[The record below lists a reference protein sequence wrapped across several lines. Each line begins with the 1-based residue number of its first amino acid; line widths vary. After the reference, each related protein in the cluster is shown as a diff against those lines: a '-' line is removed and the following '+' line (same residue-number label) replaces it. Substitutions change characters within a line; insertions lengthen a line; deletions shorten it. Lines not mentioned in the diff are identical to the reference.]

1 MKRIAVAG
9 MAIVLCMSAAG
20 CSMLGGSK
28 YKKASKKLIKAAE
41 EACDAEEASKKQ
53 KKAIVASDINDPSLE
68 DGAYVTFSGEEYD
81 DTKSENSKY
90 DDGEVTNATMFMK
103 TEAGSGIAAAVM
115 EFDDKD
121 LAADYF
127 DLMTEDVDEDEI
139 EDYAA
144 YYDDFVYFFEDEDE
158 EVSFMYDNAD
168 EGKSNGMYF
177 KLDGKVIIMLAY
189 TGADDCDLLDEFYD
203 FMREA
208 GYPDFEEMLED
219 AE

>member
-20 CSMLGGSK
+20 CSLLGGSK

-41 EACDAEEASKKQ
+41 KACDAEEASKKQ
-53 KKAIVASDINDPSLE
+53 KKAIVTSDRNSPVLE
-68 DGAYVTFSGEEYD
+68 DGAYITFTGEEYD
-81 DTKSENSKY
+81 DAKSENSQY
-90 DDGEVTNATMFMK
+90 DDGEISNATMFMK
-103 TEAGSGIAAAVM
+103 TEDGSGIAAGVM
-115 EFDDKD
+115 EFEDKD
-121 LAADYF
+121 LASDYY
-127 DLMTEDVDEDEI
+127 DMMVEDVNEDEI
-139 EDYAA
+139 EEIADY
-144 YYDDFVYFFEDEDE
+144 YEDFVYFFEEEDE

-168 EGKSNGMYF
+168 DGKANGMYI
-177 KLDGKVIIMLAY
+177 KLNGNVIIMVAY
-189 TGADDCDLLDEFYD
+189 TGTDDCDLLDEFYD